1 MNRTPPNTPTRV
13 VSLSRPVTNRVD
25 VKKLLLSKWT
35 AVKPIDKCKHF
46 LVVQVIAP
54 EPPNLKVQWVELEAV
69 LSHGVSACAGMRCAT
84 AHSGA
89 TVGSDERVLST
100 DSETGLTNGWAGGRH
115 ICTPSHCWPHQQ
127 WPSALMRQVQIGRAH
142 V

>member
-1 MNRTPPNTPTRV
+1 MLLSFFEVTFITASRQMNRTPPNTPTRV

-54 EPPNLKVQWVELEAV
+54 EPPNLNVQWVELEAV
-69 LSHGVSACAGMRCAT
+69 HSNGVQRVRWHALRDRAQWRHGWV
-84 AHSGA
+84 
-89 TVGSDERVLST
+89 
-100 DSETGLTNGWAGGRH
+100 
-115 ICTPSHCWPHQQ
+115 
-127 WPSALMRQVQIGRAH
+127 
-142 V
+142 